1 MADPAISTVTA
12 GFDYQIA
19 NSKAMLIGFS
29 LDLTGLSPV
38 VITVSLPNAAVA
50 TVTARLVRK
59 SPSAFQDLLWP
70 QNYPAGMPFANRTVS
85 TSKTV
90 VGPITELSITV
101 NAPSLPST
109 GEAWILLIQNTT
121 AINWEV
127 SVNAG
132 TLPIVRILCDPAV
145 GTGWTSVP
153 ASTSPVPEHTSVAL
167 TRALDPTTGTV
178 VGTPPGTITFAWAY
192 TGTIAIPALNGSSP
206 SPSRVF
212 TTPGVYGDT
221 TIDISVQP
229 SFADS
234 DLPAPYTLTNSS
246 APQPLQIEVRP
257 QYLAIVLDRSGS
269 MAIDNRWDN
278 AKTAGRM
285 LVNLFGALRQGV
297 SSDDRI
303 GVLVFEDSHCSW
315 HGIPIDPLIAPIPTL
330 DVEDPATAN
339 SNVCGAP
346 FGNYGTC
353 TPIGDALYVA
363 MGRLSSLPNP
373 VSGRIPRYTIIVLT
387 DGYEN
392 SGTIQVGPG
401 PLAPGALETFS
412 AARLF
417 YGTVNNSMSL
427 YTIGLG
433 HFTDDA
439 VLAALPEPANAG
451 SLGGVYNHIYDVKD
465 LAPSLLEMLVDSQEA
480 QIPAPLATLVPPDDP
495 EMPPPSNP
503 MYFDVEPQA
512 NRIAIAVTATTWTG
526 GGVDAIE
533 VAYRTAKNGSNGYT
547 GPFTVLSGATSD
559 CATHGFYTHELV
571 TLLGGGNQNNVP
583 GSQWRVRHMKSG
595 VAQAITSDNM
605 FSWIDL
611 YVKAEVTF
619 DQPAYGTGDTMLVT
633 CAISAGNQPVTGAKI
648 TVELARPGESLGTFL
663 SVNSKGYQ
671 PGRQESADPLAP
683 KPAMLSTLLQQKKM
697 AGLPIIKPPTIFD
710 DGSNQLFD
718 DGSHHDWAGDDGVYA
733 NTYSG
738 TDKEGSYMW
747 RFNVQGRLPDGSPF
761 SRLITLAT
769 FVGINVSP
777 TVSATQ
783 VLFGQPA
790 PAGFQ
795 AAQVAIVP
803 KDLKGEYLGPF
814 RPDQVVF
821 TTTAGTFREP
831 YTQFRYDG
839 TYYRTVVYKQGQL
852 PVVTVEVQGK
862 CGQPIIIAR
871 GCLGWLGGLI
881 GRIYLWFVN
890 RAARSG

>member
-1 MADPAISTVTA
+1 MADPVISTVTA

-19 NSKAMLIGFS
+19 NTKAMLVGLS
-29 LDLTGLSPV
+29 LDTTGGPV
-38 VITVSLPNAAVA
+38 T
-50 TVTARLVRK
+50 
-59 SPSAFQDLLWP
+59 
-70 QNYPAGMPFANRTVS
+70 
-85 TSKTV
+85 
-90 VGPITELSITV
+90 ITV
-101 NAPSLPST
+101 NFPSAAAISALLVQKSTTTSHDVTLPGTYTFAQRTVTTVTSVIGSTTDLNITVQATGSPST
-109 GEAWILLIQNTT
+109 SEAWILLVKNATP
-121 AINWEV
+121 INFEV

-132 TLPIVRILCDPAV
+132 TTPIVRILSDPAV
-145 GTGWTSVP
+145 GTGWTALP
-153 ASTSPVPEHTSVAL
+153 ASPVAENTSVTL

-178 VGTPPGTITFAWAY
+178 VGTAPGTITFAWSY
-192 TGTIAIPALNGSSP
+192 TGTLAIPALNGSSP

-212 TTPGVYGDT
+212 TTPGIYGDT
-221 TIDISVQP
+221 TIQISVQP
-229 SFADS
+229 SFTDP
-234 DLPAPYTLTNSS
+234 DLTAPYTLTNSS
-246 APQPLQIEVRP
+246 APQPFQIQVRP
-257 QYLAIVLDRSGS
+257 QYLALVLDRSGS

-297 SSDDRI
+297 STDDRI

-315 HGIPIDPLIAPIPTL
+315 HGIPIDSLIAPIPTL
-330 DVEDPATAN
+330 DVEAPGTAN
-339 SNVCGAP
+339 SNVCSAN

-353 TPIGDALYVA
+353 TPIGDALYTA

-373 VSGRIPRYTIIVLT
+373 ASGRIPRYTIILLT

-401 PLAPGALETFS
+401 PLAPGALRPFS
-412 AARLF
+412 TARLD

-427 YTIGLG
+427 YTVGLG

-439 VLAALPEPANAG
+439 VLNALPEPANAG

-465 LAPSLLEMLVDSQEA
+465 LAPSLLEMLGDSQEA
-480 QIPAPLATLVPPDDP
+480 QIPTPFTAPFVLPDDP
-495 EMPPPSNP
+495 DPDMPTNP
-503 MYFDVEPQA
+503 IYFDVEPLA
-512 NRIAIAVTATTWTG
+512 NRIAIAVTAATWTS
-526 GGVDAIE
+526 GVAGDAIE

-547 GPFTVLSGATSD
+547 GNFTVLTGSTAD
-559 CATHGFYTHELV
+559 CATHGFYTQNLV
-571 TLLGGGNQNNVP
+571 TALGSGNENNVP

-595 VAQAITSDNM
+595 VAQPIDSDHM
-605 FSWIDL
+605 FRWIDL
-611 YVKAEVTF
+611 YVKAEVKF
-619 DQPAYGTGDTMLVT
+619 DQPAYGTGETMLVT

-697 AGLPIIKPPTIFD
+697 SGLPIIKPPAIFD

-718 DGSHHDWAGDDGVYA
+718 DGSHHDWAAGDGVYA
-733 NTYSG
+733 NTYSS

-747 RFNVQGRLPDGSPF
+747 RFNVQGTLPDGSPF

-795 AAQVAIVP
+795 AAQVTIVP

-821 TTTAGTFREP
+821 TTTAGSFREP

-862 CGQPIIIAR
+862 CGQPIIIAK

-890 RAARSG
+890 RAARTG